1 MLFTTLRTLRF
12 QRDSGRAKTVS
23 SALDM
28 LFKGELE
35 YNTKNK
41 VTHRQRQPHTTEMT
55 FNHGYNA
62 CLSLIGL

>member
-1 MLFTTLRTLRF
+1 MTKITLTIKVLPVYSLFHLHFSCAPPTPTAHHRYDVLT
-12 QRDSGRAKTVS
+12 
-23 SALDM
+23 M
-28 LFKGELE
+28 
-35 YNTKNK
+35 